1 MNSRKQTIIDRR
13 FQLRTTFSIIGTT
26 CLILLIVIAVMGI
39 NAVQNNKRFKD
50 IIKRQRDIYSIQE
63 GVLNT
68 LVLIEEKKSWDS
80 LRMARDKI
88 SGNVRKNKE
97 LVNENI
103 ATIEEMAQW
112 NNMLLNG
119 IIIFVILLGVIF
131 YFVLIRKTHQIS
143 APIYLLTQYV
153 EDIIQGKYPEVRPM
167 RRGDEFQEFYELFE
181 KMVETLK
188 GRDKLK

>member
-39 NAVQNNKRFKD
+39 NAVQNNKRLKD
-50 IIKRQRDIYSIQE
+50 IIAKQKDICSIQE
-63 GVLNT
+63 NVLNT

-80 LRMARDKI
+80 LREARDKV
-88 SGNVRKNKE
+88 SGSVMKNRE
-97 LVNENI
+97 MMSENI
-103 ATIEEMAQW
+103 TTIEEMAQW

-119 IIIFVILLGVIF
+119 IIVFVILLGVIF

-143 APIYLLTQYV
+143 APIYLLTQYM
-153 EDIIQGKYPEVRPM
+153 EEIIEGKYPEVRPM
-167 RRGDEFQEFYELFE
+167 RRGDEFREFYQLFE

-188 GRDKLK
+188 EREVK